1 MYQWGGGGWGNH
13 GGRSLSHQLTHFQT
27 GEDLGSKMGQS
38 LRYPS
43 KVNHQKKTFMLQVN
57 WMAAPEGEE
66 GGQVMFEW
74 EEQDRFSFEDSDRFE
89 EVAVTSSY
97 NIISS

>member
-1 MYQWGGGGWGNH
+1 
-13 GGRSLSHQLTHFQT
+13 
-27 GEDLGSKMGQS
+27 
-38 LRYPS
+38 
-43 KVNHQKKTFMLQVN
+43 
-57 WMAAPEGEE
+57 MAAPEGEE

-97 NIISS
+97 NKISS

>member
-1 MYQWGGGGWGNH
+1 
-13 GGRSLSHQLTHFQT
+13 
-27 GEDLGSKMGQS
+27 
-38 LRYPS
+38 
-43 KVNHQKKTFMLQVN
+43 
-57 WMAAPEGEE
+57 MAAPEGEE